1 MLIAN
6 ENLVNV
12 VWVSRAS
19 GKFVLQHLK
28 NMLDPGGIIDVYIR
42 YAITGVVHEKRQL
55 QVSIMVW
62 RFETS
67 GPRKTGR
74 WMMQAGVGRMEQ
86 SFGNTVLRFFSQLL
100 GHCRKKSVAAYLT
113 EFLDVREHR
122 TLVC

>member
-1 MLIAN
+1 MLISN
-6 ENLVNV
+6 ENLVNI

-28 NMLDPGGIIDVYIR
+28 NIIDVDIR

-67 GPRKTGR
+67 GCGKTSGR
-74 WMMQAGVGRMEQ
+74 MMQARIGRMEQ
-86 SFGNTVLRFFSQLL
+86 AFGNTVLRFFSQLL
-100 GHCRKKSVAAYLT
+100 GHCRKKSVASYLT